1 MLHGQDSI
9 AGLDDPLASC
19 VAPQRR
25 AVISRP
31 LIGGSEPCSY
41 SLIAS
46 RQCARRLANEGEK
59 LKPKVTAARTVLFFF
74 LSILRIR
81 KA

>member
-19 VAPQRR
+19 VAPQQR

-31 LIGGSEPCSY
+31 LIGRFEPCSY
-41 SLIAS
+41 SLIGS

-59 LKPKVTAARTVLFFF
+59 LKSKVTAASTVFIFFF
-74 LSILRIR
+74 PY
-81 KA
+81 